1 MGKFVAMYYNAEL
14 EMRPAVAEVTCL
26 SYELG
31 ARPRKPERAITVTA
45 MKEEEE
51 EKEEGKDSLAF
62 HLQLTRDGGRPIKGR
77 EGGREHSFAR
87 RPSRRR
93 GKLATQEREKRQTA
107 PTLLMISRPRL
118 RFVRPQV
125 RHVSRAIK

>member
-1 MGKFVAMYYNAEL
+1 MGKFVAMYWNAEL

-77 EGGREHSFAR
+77 EGGREGGSTRLLAGRAGDAENWPH
-87 RPSRRR
+87 RR
-93 GKLATQEREKRQTA
+93 GRNGK
-107 PTLLMISRPRL
+107 RL
-118 RFVRPQV
+118 R
-125 RHVSRAIK
+125 HC